1 MQMILEEVEKMIF
14 PNFNSW
20 IEAKIVLLSLIL
32 ILSINFEFWP
42 SLAQGRDMEG
52 NGPVVYAKRD
62 IKAGAILCVSDVDK
76 NVIPQ
81 AKIPGK
87 AVPSP
92 LLVVGCRAKITIKK
106 DQLIFSQDIDFE
118 PTLSSAEREKSIRE
132 LKLAREKWHSQS
144 DLNSYRLPSK
154 RNVPQ
159 NRLSK

>member
-1 MQMILEEVEKMIF
+1 MQVEKMIF
-14 PNFNSW
+14 PNFNNW
-20 IEAKIVLLSLIL
+20 IEAKIVLLSLLL

-42 SLAQGRDMEG
+42 SLAQGRDIEG
-52 NGPVVYAKRD
+52 NGPVVYAKED

-87 AVPSP
+87 ALPSP
-92 LLVVGCRAKITIKK
+92 LLVVGSRAKTAIKK

-118 PTLSSAEREKSIRE
+118 PTLSSSERETAIRE
-132 LKLAREKWHSQS
+132 LKLAREKWHSKT
-144 DLNSYRLPSK
+144 DLNSYRLRSK
-154 RNVPQ
+154 RNVHQ